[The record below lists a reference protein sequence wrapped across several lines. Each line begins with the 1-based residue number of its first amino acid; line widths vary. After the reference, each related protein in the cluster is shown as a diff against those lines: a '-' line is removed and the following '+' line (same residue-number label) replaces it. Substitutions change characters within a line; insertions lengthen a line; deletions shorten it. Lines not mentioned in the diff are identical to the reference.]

1 MELMRYRDYIWDLGG
16 TLLDNY
22 ELSTQAFC
30 ETLEAFDRPVPEHD
44 AVYAALK
51 ISTAEAI
58 ARYAADIPDFLGRY
72 KENEAIDLQRPILF
86 SGAKET
92 LEAIVAEGGRH
103 FLWSHRDSQVLD
115 ILERAGIIS
124 YFEEVVTADQGFPR
138 KPDPKAL
145 LYLKDKYQMTDA
157 LVIGDREIDILAGQT
172 AGMATYLVD
181 GDHCLKD
188 ILDLDRTEEV
198 G

>member
-1 MELMRYRDYIWDLGG
+1 MRYRDYIWDLGG

-22 ELSTQAFC
+22 EISTQAFS
-30 ETLEAFDRPVPEHD
+30 ETLEAYGRPVPGHD
-44 AVYAALK
+44 EIYAALK
-51 ISTAEAI
+51 LSTAEAI
-58 ARYAADIPDFLGRY
+58 ARYAADIPDFLNRY

-92 LEAIVAEGGRH
+92 LETITAEGGRH
-103 FLWSHRDSQVLD
+103 FLWSHRDNQVLA

-124 YFEEVVTADQGFPR
+124 YFEEIVTADQGFPR

-145 LYLKDKYQMTDA
+145 FYLKDKYQMTDA
-157 LVIGDREIDILAGQT
+157 LVIGDREIDIRAGQA

-181 GDHCLKD
+181 GNHCLKQ
-188 ILDLDRTEEV
+188 ILDLDKAEEV
-198 G
+198 GMI